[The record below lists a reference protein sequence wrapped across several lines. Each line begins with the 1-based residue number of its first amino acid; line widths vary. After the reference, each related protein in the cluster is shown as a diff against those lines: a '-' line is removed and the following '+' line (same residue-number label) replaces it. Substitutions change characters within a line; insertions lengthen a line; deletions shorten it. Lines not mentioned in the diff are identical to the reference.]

1 MNFILNDLSSP
12 SPRKCFFRLWPLS
25 FRSQLRFPQ
34 GFVRAAPALIAA
46 VLSVTGQ
53 GWIAPGQTQSKQ
65 GRANLVLEPTHCE
78 KECKRNKGNWRKSV
92 FVLYPPMASMVRVD
106 IDPSGCRSRSWCCQT
121 ICSISHGSNTALF
134 IAPRMTQQSGETESL
149 PLFIN
154 FMAVV
159 VSSGGQR

>member
-1 MNFILNDLSSP
+1 MIFPLPESVFFQAVTPPVVPIRIEI
-12 SPRKCFFRLWPLS
+12 SPR
-25 FRSQLRFPQ
+25 LRK
-34 GFVRAAPALIAA
+34 GGTLALIAA

-53 GWIAPGQTQSKQ
+53 GWIAPAARGQTQSKR
-65 GRANLVLEPTHCE
+65 GRANLVLEPTHCR
-78 KECKRNKGNWRKSV
+78 KEAKRNKGNWRKWV
-92 FVLYPPMASMVRVD
+92 FLQYLCLTHPWCGY
-106 IDPSGCRSRSWCCQT
+106 IDPCGCRSRSCCQT

-159 VSSGGQR
+159 LSWGGQR

>member
-1 MNFILNDLSSP
+1 MIFPLPLPESAFSGCD
-12 SPRKCFFRLWPLS
+12 PLS

-53 GWIAPGQTQSKQ
+53 GWIARGQTQSKQ
-65 GRANLVLEPTHCE
+65 GRANLVLEPTHCQ
-78 KECKRNKGNWRKSV
+78 KEAKRNKGNWRKWV
-92 FVLYPPMASMVRVD
+92 FLRCVPYTHPRPPWCGY
-106 IDPSGCRSRSWCCQT
+106 IDPCGCRSRSCCQT

-159 VSSGGQR
+159 LSWGGQR